1 MHVSQAEYQ
10 HVAMTASG
18 EDDRNAYN
26 AAFRELGLPWRWD
39 AETYQNL
46 LRIPGEIERISSY
59 LQSRQAYL
67 LSAYETEFLSS
78 LIYAIKTRCHETADC
93 FAPPAV
99 PFDDVQ

>member
-10 HVAMTASG
+10 HVAITATA

-39 AETYQNL
+39 AETYQDL
-46 LRIPGEIERISSY
+46 LRIPGEIERISTY
-59 LQSRQAYL
+59 LQTRQAYL
-67 LSAYETEFLSS
+67 LSAYETEFLSG
-78 LIYAIKTRCHETADC
+78 LIYATRTRCQAAAGC

-99 PFDDVQ
+99 LFDDVQ